1 MILNGIGGTHNIKEE
16 QLEMRFYLLPTIQ
29 IIDKISSKKYV
40 LTIGWLIF
48 YLDIVFSYKGGQ
60 EDDEV

>member
-1 MILNGIGGTHNIKEE
+1 MHHIKEE

-29 IIDKISSKKYV
+29 IIDKISLKKYV

-60 EDDEV
+60 EDDKA

>member
-1 MILNGIGGTHNIKEE
+1 MKEE

-29 IIDKISSKKYV
+29 IIGKTSSKKYV

-60 EDDEV
+60 EDDEA

>member
-1 MILNGIGGTHNIKEE
+1 
-16 QLEMRFYLLPTIQ
+16 MRFYLLPTIQ
-29 IIDKISSKKYV
+29 IIDKTPSKKYV

-60 EDDEV
+60 ESNDN